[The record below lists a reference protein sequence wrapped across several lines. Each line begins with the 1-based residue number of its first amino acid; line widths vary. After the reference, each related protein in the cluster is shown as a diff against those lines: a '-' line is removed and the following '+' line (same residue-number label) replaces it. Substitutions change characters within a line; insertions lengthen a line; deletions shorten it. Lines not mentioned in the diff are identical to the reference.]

1 MGCRRPLDTR
11 ILAEDFAR
19 HVLKKVRD
27 YEEPAAKIVDAELA
41 LKKLEDHPT
50 STHEDYRDH
59 KYRTNDQRK
68 LLHDQILAELIKET
82 RLVND
87 DEIVL
92 GVGGAKPQKAKC
104 ERIAYI
110 VTGAPASGKSKVA
123 ARLADDNGAYVLDS
137 DYAKRKFPEYYQYP
151 GGASLVHQESDSIV
165 FGAEDSLFEY
175 CLYENYNI
183 VIPLVG
189 RTYKSLIKICRRIMG
204 CGYTVHI
211 VNVVLDR
218 YECVLRAYNR
228 FEATNRYV
236 PLSYI
241 FDEVGNEPELV
252 YFRMKRAYELERRIG
267 SFSQVS
273 TNVPKESLPEIL
285 EATTDSPI
293 HSWKK
298 EGRGC
303 NENSK
308 AGC

>member
-1 MGCRRPLDTR
+1 MGCRRPLDTK

-27 YEEPAAKIVDAELA
+27 YEEPAVKIVDAELA

-50 STHEDYRDH
+50 STHEDYRVQE
-59 KYRTNDQRK
+59 YRTNDQRK
-68 LLHDQILAELIKET
+68 LLHDQILAELIKEN
-82 RLVND
+82 RLDND
-87 DEIVL
+87 DEIIL
-92 GVGGAKPQKAKC
+92 GVGGAKPKEAKC
-104 ERIAYI
+104 GRIAYI
-110 VTGAPASGKSKVA
+110 VSGSPASGKSRIA
-123 ARLADDNGAYVLDS
+123 TRLADDNGAYILDS

-151 GGASLVHQESDSIV
+151 GGASLVHQESDDIV
-165 FGAEDSLFEY
+165 FGQEDSLYEY
-175 CLYENYNI
+175 CVYENYNI

-189 RTYKSLIKICRRIMG
+189 RTYKSLVKICRRIME

-252 YFRMKRAYELERRIG
+252 YFRLKRTYEEEPRMG

-285 EATTDSPI
+285 EATIDSPI
-293 HSWKK
+293 HLWKK
-298 EGRGC
+298 EGLVC
-303 NENSK
+303 NERS
-308 AGC
+308 